1 MSFSQ
6 TQQPLISPSAVL
18 RSAVEIKTVRDREMK
33 PWVKRSKI
41 VTDEVVRRNKGE
53 GANCTSCEVDSI
65 SLPQFGVP
73 SHRDIMT
80 PNLDIAF
87 NFFRVPY

>member
-1 MSFSQ
+1 MVRADLSVIIA
-6 TQQPLISPSAVL
+6 QQPLISPSAVL
-18 RSAVEIKTVRDREMK
+18 RSTVVEIKTVRDREMK

-41 VTDEVVRRNKGE
+41 VTDEVPKVVRRNKGE

-73 SHRDIMT
+73 SH
-80 PNLDIAF
+80 
-87 NFFRVPY
+87 

>member
-1 MSFSQ
+1 MSLSQ

-33 PWVKRSKI
+33 LWVKRSKI
-41 VTDEVVRRNKGE
+41 VTDEVPKVVRRNKGE

-73 SHRDIMT
+73 SH
-80 PNLDIAF
+80 
-87 NFFRVPY
+87 